1 MCVNCRIYCKP
12 FCVVDAGAA
21 VLGLT
26 RDVPGVI
33 VVPADV
39 GIVGVAVVSVGSVV
53 VGGTVVTVD
62 RVDGGI
68 VVTVQQNNTFSQYVA
83 MGR

>member
-1 MCVNCRIYCKP
+1 M
-12 FCVVDAGAA
+12 
-21 VLGLT
+21 LGVT
-26 RDVPGVI
+26 REVPGVM
-33 VVPADV
+33 VVPVDV
-39 GIVGVAVVSVGSVV
+39 GRVPVAVVTVGSVV